1 MMAAMEG
8 NTDIAKALIEGG
20 DCLDLQD
27 KEGNNVLM
35 IAAMKG
41 NAELD
46 GEIVYKEQCLK
57 AFKVLDINKDGF
69 ITNKELKQE
78 MKAWG
83 EIGC

>member
-27 KEGNNVLM
+27 KYVLM

-46 GEIVYKEQCLK
+46 GEIVNKEQCLK
-57 AFKVLDINKDGF
+57 AFKVLDINNDGF